1 MKNGLGGLDVLLVVV
16 ARDDGRPLLPLLV
29 LALLIQDGDA
39 AVLVRVQYSEGIKLK
54 DSFNNGSQWEK

>member
-39 AVLVRVQYSEGIKLK
+39 AVLVRVQYSEGIKLE
-54 DSFNNGSQWEK
+54 DSYNNGSQWEK

>member
-54 DSFNNGSQWEK
+54 DSFSNGSQCEK